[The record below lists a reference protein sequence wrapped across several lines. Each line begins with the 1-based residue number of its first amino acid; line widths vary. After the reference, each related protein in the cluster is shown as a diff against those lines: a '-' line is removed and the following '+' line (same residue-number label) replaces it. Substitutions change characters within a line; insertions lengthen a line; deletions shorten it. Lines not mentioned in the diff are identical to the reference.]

1 MTQPITVGRLLRRL
15 RWDIMDPGE
24 RRNLVYYF
32 MQYVPGEFGDQ
43 LRSRFLCKH
52 MKRAGVN
59 VRIMAGS
66 RFRSI
71 EKLEVGDNVS
81 IGFDNF
87 LQAKGGLTIGDNVL
101 LGPSV
106 KIWTTNHNYSNPDVP
121 IRLQGHTNTPVTI
134 GEDVFIASN
143 AFILPGA
150 NIGRGSVVSAGAV
163 VNGKAYP
170 PYAILGGNPAR
181 VIGYRGG
188 RNEAQVEQR
197 AEAAPGGDAPSMVAR

>member
-1 MTQPITVGRLLRRL
+1 MKQTITVGRLLRRF
-15 RWDIMDPGE
+15 RWDIMDPAE
-24 RRNLVYYF
+24 RRNLLYYF
-32 MQYVPGEFGDQ
+32 VQYVPGAFGDQ
-43 LRSRFLCKH
+43 FRSRLLCKH
-52 MKRAGVN
+52 MKHAGVN

-71 EKLEVGDNVS
+71 ENLEVGDNVS

-87 LQAKGGLTIGDNVL
+87 LQAKGGLSIGNNVL
-101 LGPSV
+101 LGPGV
-106 KIWTTNHNYSNPDVP
+106 KIWTTNHNYADPDIP
-121 IRLQGHTNTPVTI
+121 IRLQGHTNTAVTI

-150 NIGRGSVVSAGAV
+150 RIGRGSVVSAGAV

-181 VIGYRGG
+181 IIGYRGG
-188 RNEAQVEQR
+188 RNEAQIETR
-197 AEAAPGGDAPSMVAR
+197 SETESGGEAPSMLAR